1 MSVPEL
7 PPRDEAIRSFRTI
20 DLARDHGALLERAV
34 QMTDAGL
41 PWSEYLRAPEVSE
54 VEPLCVL
61 VGTILRS
68 DRGIALL
75 RIGEGMS
82 DDAMRL
88 LVLLIGRGL
97 GRNVVPTVG
106 ADPRPLFAITA
117 TDDPTIG
124 GAYAGNGRNSRS
136 LALHTDGSGIH
147 SASVDILGMLCI
159 RPAAEGGV
167 SRFADAL
174 DVHSQLTEESRIM
187 LSRSL
192 PRTDP
197 YNPSLPGDQLSCRP
211 VFDRGHFSYHPQ
223 RLRDGTRVR
232 DGGVIAPSL
241 ERAFAELDAALDH
254 AAFEV
259 PLRRGDVVLLDN
271 RVIAHGRTAFF
282 DTNPPRLIERLWI
295 EAGS

>member
-41 PWSEYLRAPEVSE
+41 SWSEYLRAPEVSE

-61 VGTILRS
+61 VRTILRS

-75 RIGEGMS
+75 RIGEGIS

-124 GAYAGNGRNSRS
+124 GAYAGNGRNAKP
-136 LALHTDGSGIH
+136 LAMHTDGSGIH
-147 SASVDILGMLCI
+147 TGTVDILGMLCI
-159 RPAAEGGV
+159 RPAEEGGA
-167 SRFADAL
+167 SRFADAFAAHARL
-174 DVHSQLTEESRIM
+174 SIRSKAILTRP
-187 LSRSL
+187 L
-192 PRTDP
+192 PRVDP
-197 YNPSLPGDQLSCRP
+197 YNPTLRADRLTCRP
-211 VFDRGHFSYHPQ
+211 VFEGRSFSYHPQ
-223 RLRDGTRVR
+223 RLRDGVR
-232 DGGVIAPSL
+232 LRRGTVAPDL
-241 ERAFAELDAALDH
+241 EHAFSELDAALDER
-254 AAFEV
+254 AMEV
-259 PLRRGDVVLLDN
+259 RMRRGDVVLLN
-271 RVIAHGRTAFF
+271 NSLIAHGRTAFV
-282 DTNPPRLIERLWI
+282 DAGPPRLIERLWI
-295 EAGS
+295 EVGS